1 MPSAVACVGESARQM
16 RETLQIA
23 NRHRPGALRDSRQIG
38 ESEMLFMDYIDAV
51 TTDAVDAVERGDYDT
66 YTDIDDVIDAMWV
79 DDGITGNGSGSY
91 TFNTCKAQENVSDLI
106 WDDQFIDELNG
117 MCIDL
122 ADLLRDGAESV
133 DVTARCL
140 ALSYARDEIEGAWDE
155 RQETISD

>member
-1 MPSAVACVGESARQM
+1 
-16 RETLQIA
+16 
-23 NRHRPGALRDSRQIG
+23 
-38 ESEMLFMDYIDAV
+38 MLFMDYIDAV

-91 TFNTCKAQENVSDLI
+91 TFNAYKAQENVSDLI
-106 WDDQFIDELNG
+106 WDDQFIDELDG

-140 ALSYARDEIEGAWDE
+140 ALSYARDEVEGAWDE
-155 RQETISD
+155 RQETIAD